1 MYKGLKKAAL
11 SNHKVLPHIIDFLI
25 THLKNFVDDTG
36 PNIVLKLGALVE
48 DNMEIVVV
56 KDNIGTLTEVLVSCV
71 VEADIKK
78 VTIENLFLRDLFTKA
93 LDKVV
98 HINFTELGIVS
109 IYCNVSRSFINF
121 KSYCRYHPSLKV
133 NTR

>member
-1 MYKGLKKAAL
+1 MHYRAFCLDYDLKHIMYKGLKKAAL
-11 SNHKVLPHIIDFLI
+11 SNYKVLPHIIDFLI

-36 PNIVLKLGALVE
+36 SNIVLKLGALVE

-109 IYCNVSRSFINF
+109 I
-121 KSYCRYHPSLKV
+121 
-133 NTR
+133 